1 MPKSKIDTIG
11 IYIRMSEVLA
21 GKMDAVAMER
31 GFSRSEYIR
40 HLIQNAVEKEES
52 K

>member
-1 MPKSKIDTIG
+1 MPKCKIETTG
-11 IYIRMSEVLA
+11 LYIRISETLIT
-21 GKMDAVAMER
+21 KLDAVAMER
-31 GFSRSEYIR
+31 GFNRSEYIR